1 MNTISEQSKIAV
13 RLHGAE
19 FEFVG
24 TESFIESKLPEL
36 LERLIEL
43 VREVEAKSPD
53 STPLE
58 AGSTGAPKEAP
69 FHRGGFPSLSINSVI
84 AKLGGGSC
92 RAILLASAAQ
102 LTFIQGKERFSRDEI
117 VALAKEA
124 SAYKRDYS
132 SQTSRDFGR
141 LVKSGEFIENAKDIF
156 CLSDEKR
163 AEFASLLS

>member
-24 TESFIESKLPEL
+24 TESFIERKLPEL
-36 LERLIEL
+36 LERLVEL
-43 VREVEAKSPD
+43 VRDIETKSPD
-53 STPLE
+53 STPLGVDPT
-58 AGSTGAPKEAP
+58 AAPSEAP
-69 FHRGGFPSLSINSVI
+69 FHRSSFPSLSINSVI

-102 LTFIQGKERFSRDEI
+102 LTFIQGKERFSREEI

-132 SQTSRDFGR
+132 SQTARDFSR

-163 AEFASLLS
+163 AELASRLS